1 MIAYQQGKIDNLT
14 LQKLG
19 GLLLE
24 RQQEL
29 TQGINIELTFD
40 NIEKGTQLIVKN
52 DIFTGKKAFVEKYQT
67 VIVTKVG
74 DGKITV
80 KPLGST
86 ESRVYQ
92 DIELINNLF
101 TTMELEKAKSKLSEE
116 PLTTEDKEL
125 VKKSLDTVQVF
136 MQTEMNNKSNEA
148 NTQTLEDIEDE
159 LFNNLDC
166 NS

>member
-1 MIAYQQGKIDNLT
+1 
-14 LQKLG
+14 
-19 GLLLE
+19 
-24 RQQEL
+24 
-29 TQGINIELTFD
+29 
-40 NIEKGTQLIVKN
+40 
-52 DIFTGKKAFVEKYQT
+52 
-67 VIVTKVG
+67 
-74 DGKITV
+74 
-80 KPLGST
+80 
-86 ESRVYQ
+86 
-92 DIELINNLF
+92 
-101 TTMELEKAKSKLSEE
+101 MELEKAKSKLSEE